1 MFVFHLESR
10 RCVKVKGEVG
20 FESKPQTRYV
30 NENMKI
36 CGFWANVSGIKPDLN
51 ISKGLLFNLK
61 LSSNVTFMRELTQ
74 TQFCT
79 KTT

>member
-20 FESKPQTRYV
+20 FKSKPQTRYV

-36 CGFWANVSGIKPDLN
+36 CGFQANVSGIKRDLN
-51 ISKGLLFNLK
+51 ILKGLLFNLK
-61 LSSNVTFMRELTQ
+61 LSSNATYTRGLT
-74 TQFCT
+74 
-79 KTT
+79 